1 LTKRECRVRVKG
13 LLLWAALALL
23 GGCASPT
30 AKLNQPPVDIVW
42 EELPRYWV
50 QVEQIRDFNPVGGLP
65 KERPVKGY
73 VTLRYL
79 IDSNGELFSPE
90 VLASE
95 PPGVLDLIAISGLAQ
110 LRYRPS
116 EQNPQ
121 AIPARV
127 VARFEVEVK

>member
-1 LTKRECRVRVKG
+1 MRLKL
-13 LLLWAALALL
+13 LLLWATLVLL

-42 EELPRYWV
+42 EDLPRYWV
-50 QVEQIRDFNPVGGLP
+50 QVEQIGDFNPVGGLP
-65 KERPVKGY
+65 KERPVKGC

-79 IDSNGELFSPE
+79 IDSNGDLFSPE
-90 VLASE
+90 VLSSE

-116 EQNPQ
+116 EQNQQ

>member
-1 LTKRECRVRVKG
+1 MTKRECRVRVKG

>member
-1 LTKRECRVRVKG
+1 MRVKG

-30 AKLNQPPVDIVW
+30 AKLNQPPVDVTW
-42 EELPRYWV
+42 ETLPEYWV
-50 QVEQIRDFNPVGGLP
+50 LVGDAITFNPVGGLP
-65 KERPVKGY
+65 
-73 VTLRYL
+73 
-79 IDSNGELFSPE
+79 
-90 VLASE
+90 
-95 PPGVLDLIAISGLAQ
+95 Q

-116 EQNPQ
+116 EQNLQ

>member
-1 LTKRECRVRVKG
+1 MG
-13 LLLWAALALL
+13 LKLVLLGVALML

-42 EELPRYWV
+42 EDLPRYWV
-50 QVEQIRDFNPVGGLP
+50 QVGQIGDFNPVGGLP
-65 KERPVKGY
+65 KERPVKGC

-79 IDSNGELFSPE
+79 IDSNGTLFSPE
-90 VLASE
+90 VLESQ

-116 EQNPQ
+116 EQNQQ

>member
-1 LTKRECRVRVKG
+1 MGRPGPAR
-13 LLLWAALALL
+13 
-23 GGCASPT
+23 GCASPT
-30 AKLNQPPVDIVW
+30 AKLNQPPVDVTW
-42 EELPRYWV
+42 ETLPEYWV
-50 QVEQIRDFNPVGGLP
+50 LVGDAISFNPVGGLP
-65 KERPVKGY
+65 AKRPVKGY

-79 IDSNGELFSPE
+79 IDSNGTLFSPE
-90 VLASE
+90 VLESQ

-116 EQNPQ
+116 DQNLQ

>member
-1 LTKRECRVRVKG
+1 MRLKL
-13 LLLWAALALL
+13 LLLWATLVLL

-42 EELPRYWV
+42 EDLPKYWV
-50 QVEQIRDFNPVGGLP
+50 QVEQIGDFNPVGGLP
-65 KERPVKGY
+65 KERPVKGC

-79 IDSNGELFSPE
+79 IDSNGDLFSPE
-90 VLASE
+90 VLSSE

-110 LRYRPS
+110 VRYRVS

-121 AIPARV
+121 AIPVRV
-127 VARFEVEVK
+127 VVRYDVEVR

>member
-1 LTKRECRVRVKG
+1 MGLKV
-13 LLLWAALALL
+13 LLLGTVLGLL

-42 EELPRYWV
+42 EDLPKYWV
-50 QVEQIRDFNPVGGLP
+50 QVEQIGDFNPVGGLP
-65 KERPVKGY
+65 KDRPVKGY

-110 LRYRPS
+110 VRYRVS

-121 AIPARV
+121 AIPVRV
-127 VARFEVEVK
+127 LVRYEVEVR

>member
-1 LTKRECRVRVKG
+1 MSVRVKE
-13 LLLWAALALL
+13 LFLWAALALL

-30 AKLNQPPVDIVW
+30 AKLNQPPVDVTW
-42 EELPRYWV
+42 ETLPEYWV
-50 QVEQIRDFNPVGGLP
+50 LVGDAISFNPVGGLP
-65 KERPVKGY
+65 AKRPVKGY

-79 IDSNGELFSPE
+79 IDSNGTLFSPE
-90 VLASE
+90 VLESQ

-116 EQNPQ
+116 EQNQQ

>member
-1 LTKRECRVRVKG
+1 MSVRVKG

-23 GGCASPT
+23 GGCATT
-30 AKLNQPPVDIVW
+30 AKLNRPPVYVTW
-42 EELPRYWV
+42 ETLPEYWV
-50 QVEQIRDFNPVGGLP
+50 LVGDAISFNPVGGLP
-65 KERPVKGY
+65 AKRPVKGY

-79 IDSNGELFSPE
+79 IDSNGTLFSPE
-90 VLASE
+90 VLESQ

-116 EQNPQ
+116 EQNQQ